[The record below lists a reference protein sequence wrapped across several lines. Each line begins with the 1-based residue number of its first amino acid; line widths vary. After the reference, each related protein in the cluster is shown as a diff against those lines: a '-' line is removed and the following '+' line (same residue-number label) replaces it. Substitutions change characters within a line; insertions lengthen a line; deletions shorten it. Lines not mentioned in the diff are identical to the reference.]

1 MHHLQEAGVF
11 PGQVTMWLGLTKGPE
26 GKKKKRP
33 SEMSGL
39 YSVS

>member
-26 GKKKKRP
+26 GKKKKKAI
-33 SEMSGL
+33 
-39 YSVS
+39 